1 MGGLCQQA
9 WEGEEDRDE
18 GGVFIEWGVWD
29 EQNCWLCN
37 CYVWV
42 FNEPLSSCSLATELL
57 LLAREVQH
65 KHTHKCTHIKTY
77 FAVQKLLKL
86 SPIKE
91 HTQHIHFS
99 NETPNVRALF
109 KPCVAKFF
117 SFMYVE
123 VSLLHC
129 VCVCVYLLVYSMS
142 QFKISLC

>member
-65 KHTHKCTHIKTY
+65 KHTQMHTHKNLFCGAETSQTLSYKGTHTT
-77 FAVQKLLKL
+77 
-86 SPIKE
+86 
-91 HTQHIHFS
+91 H
-99 NETPNVRALF
+99 
-109 KPCVAKFF
+109 
-117 SFMYVE
+117 SF
-123 VSLLHC
+123 
-129 VCVCVYLLVYSMS
+129 
-142 QFKISLC
+142 QQ